1 MISQEIERKFLVQGD
16 FKALAINRI
25 HITQGYLST
34 HPERSVRIRITDEKS
49 YLTIKGLTNKVG
61 TTRLEWEKEIDTSE
75 AKALLDLC
83 EPYLIEKIR
92 YVIPTEEGFYYEVD
106 EFQGVNA
113 GLIVA
118 EIELPDEN
126 TTFKKPFWL
135 GKEVTGMTKYYNVSL
150 IKHPYQ
156 SWK

>member
-25 HITQGYLST
+25 HITQGYLSSN
-34 HPERSVRIRITDEKS
+34 PERSVRIRITDEKAF
-49 YLTIKGLTNKVG
+49 LTVKGISNKAG

-75 AKALLDLC
+75 AKELLELC
-83 EPYLIEKIR
+83 EPNLIEKIR
-92 YVIPTEEGFYYEVD
+92 YIIPSEEGLYYEVD
-106 EFQGVNA
+106 EFQGVNE

-126 TTFKKPFWL
+126 TTFIKPHWL
-135 GKEVTGMTKYYNVSL
+135 GKEVTGEVKYYNVSL
-150 IKHPYQ
+150 IKHPYL